1 MTIQDDSLTRNTT
14 STSASDWVAQL
25 ESETIALRELRA
37 AAAQTR
43 AASLTERHAEIGPL
57 LDKQA
62 ALCDRLAA
70 ARNRRRELLA
80 ANGRGPRDFLVAVLG
95 QTPPDIHDQVT
106 ARFSEY
112 VQAAEEAQREI
123 DLNREFFS
131 IALSSLDDV
140 LGAVEG
146 REPSYGPKPP
156 AEPLLVSFS
165 A

>member
-1 MTIQDDSLTRNTT
+1 MTIHDDSLTRNDSFTP
-14 STSASDWVAQL
+14 AADWVAQL

-43 AASLTERHAEIGPL
+43 AASLTERQDEIGPL
-57 LDKQA
+57 LQKQA
-62 ALCDRLAA
+62 TICDRLAA
-70 ARNRRRELLA
+70 ARDRRRELLA
-80 ANGRGPRDFLVAVLG
+80 ANGKGPRDFLVAVLG
-95 QTPPDIHDQVT
+95 QTPPDLHAQVT
-106 ARFSEY
+106 ARFSDY

-131 IALSSLDDV
+131 IALSALDDV

-146 REPSYGPKPP
+146 REPSYGPKAPS
-156 AEPLLVSFS
+156 EPLLVSFS